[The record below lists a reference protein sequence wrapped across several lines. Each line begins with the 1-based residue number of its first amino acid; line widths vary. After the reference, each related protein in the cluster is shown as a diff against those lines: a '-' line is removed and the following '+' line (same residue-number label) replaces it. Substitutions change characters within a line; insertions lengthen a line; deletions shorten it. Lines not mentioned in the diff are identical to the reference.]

1 MKQHLS
7 KPGNIQKVAPRWF
20 INIRLAMASLLNA
33 LRQIGELALPYFRS
47 QERWAARGLL
57 AAIVAIELATVAIS
71 VLINQWYARFY
82 DALQNRDWDVFVHEL
97 GVFSVL
103 AGAFVLFAV
112 YQLYLNQWL
121 QIRWRFWMTKAL
133 LRDWLEDA
141 VPYRMQLSREHT
153 DNPDQRIADD
163 IQIFVS
169 QTLSL
174 GVGLIGSV
182 VSLSSFVV
190 ILWMLSSD
198 APLTLFGHV
207 IAVPGY
213 LVLTALIYA
222 VIGTFLTHRIGHPLV
237 ALNFDQQRY
246 EANFRAS
253 LLRVRENAEQ
263 IALLRGDAG
272 ERRRLIERFGG
283 VVMNWRMIMSRQK
296 KLTSFT
302 ASYNQASVVIPF
314 LIASPAYFAGAVQ
327 LGALMQTASAFG
339 QVQTSL
345 SFFVSSYSLLAEWKS
360 VIDRLS
366 GFSRAI
372 RDTRSLQPRLARAGG
387 GLDHS
392 LDIRHLTVFR
402 PDGAPLMTV
411 KSSSIRLG
419 ERTLIMGPSGAGKST
434 LFRSLAGIW
443 PYAEGLV
450 DLPDRARV
458 LVLPQRPYLPDGK
471 LRAAIAFPAAAAEF
485 SDARFTEVLVDAG
498 MQGLAHRLDEIR
510 DWQKELSVGEQ
521 QRLSIARALLLV
533 PDWLLLDEA
542 TSSLDEAAEREIYRT
557 LCKNLPQTAIL
568 SIGHRSTLR
577 AFHDRILVVD
587 PVAGVKF
594 ENGHSSSPD
603 SFTLTEGA
611 VKTRP

>member
-1 MKQHLS
+1 MT
-7 KPGNIQKVAPRWF
+7 
-20 INIRLAMASLLNA
+20 SLLNA
-33 LRQIGELALPYFRS
+33 LRQIGELAIPYFRS
-47 QERWAARGLL
+47 QERWIARGLL
-57 AAIVAIELATVAIS
+57 FAIVAIELATVAIS

-82 DALQNRDWDVFVHEL
+82 DALQNRDWGVFVHEL

-103 AGAFVLFAV
+103 AGAFVLLAV
-112 YQLYLNQWL
+112 YQLYLSQWL
-121 QIRWRFWMTKAL
+121 QIRWRLWMTQTL
-133 LRDWLEDA
+133 LRNWLEDA
-141 VPYRMQLSREHT
+141 VPYRMQFSQERT

-163 IQIFVS
+163 IQLFVGRS
-169 QTLSL
+169 LSL

-207 IAVPGY
+207 VTVPGY
-213 LVLTALIYA
+213 LVFTALIYA
-222 VIGTFLTHRIGHPLV
+222 VVGTFLTHWIGRPLV

-272 ERRRLIERFGG
+272 ERRRLMERFGG

-296 KLTSFT
+296 KLTSVT
-302 ASYNQASVVIPF
+302 ASYSQASVVIPF
-314 LIASPAYFAGAVQ
+314 LLASPAYFAGAVQ

-372 RDTRSLQPRLARAGG
+372 RETGGLRPRLTRAGG
-387 GLDHS
+387 GLGGS
-392 LDIRHLTVFR
+392 LDIRNLTIFR
-402 PDGAPLMTV
+402 PGGAPLMTV
-411 KSSSIRLG
+411 KSTSIRRG

-434 LFRSLAGIW
+434 LLRSLAGIW

-450 DLPDRARV
+450 DLPDSARM

-471 LRAAIAFPAAAAEF
+471 LRDAIAFPARAAEF
-485 SDARFTEVLVDAG
+485 SDGRLAGALADAG
-498 MQGLAHRLDEIR
+498 MSGLAQRLDEIS

-568 SIGHRSTLR
+568 SVGHRSTLR

-587 PVAGVKF
+587 PVLGVKS
-594 ENGHSSSPD
+594 EDGPSLGPD
-603 SFTLTEGA
+603 SFTLTEGTA
-611 VKTRP
+611 KRSRQPLSG

>member
-1 MKQHLS
+1 
-7 KPGNIQKVAPRWF
+7 
-20 INIRLAMASLLNA
+20 
-33 LRQIGELALPYFRS
+33 
-47 QERWAARGLL
+47 
-57 AAIVAIELATVAIS
+57 
-71 VLINQWYARFY
+71 
-82 DALQNRDWDVFVHEL
+82 
-97 GVFSVL
+97 
-103 AGAFVLFAV
+103 
-112 YQLYLNQWL
+112 
-121 QIRWRFWMTKAL
+121 
-133 LRDWLEDA
+133 
-141 VPYRMQLSREHT
+141 
-153 DNPDQRIADD
+153 
-163 IQIFVS
+163 
-169 QTLSL
+169 
-174 GVGLIGSV
+174 VGLIGSV

-207 IAVPGY
+207 VTVPGY
-213 LVLTALIYA
+213 LVFTALIYA
-222 VIGTFLTHRIGHPLV
+222 VVGTFLTHWIGRPLV
-237 ALNFDQQRY
+237 ALNFEQQRY

-272 ERRRLIERFGG
+272 ERRRLMERFGG

-296 KLTSFT
+296 KLTSVT
-302 ASYNQASVVIPF
+302 ASYSQASVVIPF
-314 LIASPAYFAGAVQ
+314 LLASPAYFAGAVQ

-345 SFFVSSYSLLAEWKS
+345 SFFVSSYPLLAEWKS

-372 RDTRSLQPRLARAGG
+372 RETGGLRPRLARAGG
-387 GLDHS
+387 GLGGS
-392 LDIRHLTVFR
+392 LDIRNLRIFR
-402 PDGAPLMTV
+402 PGGAPLMTV
-411 KSSSIRLG
+411 KSTSIRRG

-434 LFRSLAGIW
+434 LLRSLAGIW

-450 DLPDRARV
+450 DLPDSARM

-471 LRAAIAFPAAAAEF
+471 LRDAIAFPARAAEF
-485 SDARFTEVLVDAG
+485 SDGRLAGALADAG
-498 MQGLAHRLDEIR
+498 ISGLAQRLDEIR

-542 TSSLDEAAEREIYRT
+542 TSSLDEAAERAMYRT

-568 SIGHRSTLR
+568 SVGHRSTLR

-587 PVAGVKF
+587 PVLRVKS
-594 ENGHSSSPD
+594 EDGPSLGPD
-603 SFTLTEGA
+603 SFTLTEGTA
-611 VKTRP
+611 KRSRQPLSG